1 MTHPLSIAD
10 LPVGLTEPRIGRI
23 RT

>member
-1 MTHPLSIAD
+1 
-10 LPVGLTEPRIGRI
+10 LPNNLIGLTEPRIGRI